1 MGFYNNNRY
10 YTTIDLAYSDIY
22 QNVDKNGNKLG
33 IEIVNNEE
41 TTFTAKDFL
50 QSNNEIN
57 LIELEKTKDFIEKE
71 RNTLRF
77 RTEKDGIR
85 VEDCLYKIFIDYQD
99 GHTDTFTRP
108 ILGKDREWLTFT
120 HRFRFRDNKFVK
132 EKDTDKAPGTIKV
145 KLYNLYGFTNDI
157 EIPFSIRQTSMQE
170 QGIEL
175 NLVNANIDNNK
186 NISYIFNNIGENQLL
201 LARNKNKR

>member
-71 RNTLRF
+71 RNTLKF

-108 ILGKDREWLTFT
+108 ILGKDHEWLTFT

-175 NLVNANIDNNK
+175 NLINANIDNNK
-186 NISYIFNNIGENQLL
+186 NISYIFNNIGENQLF
-201 LARNKNKR
+201 LARNKK

>member
-10 YTTIDLAYSDIY
+10 YTTINLAYPDTY
-22 QNVDKNGNKLG
+22 QNVDENGNKLG

-41 TTFTAKDFL
+41 TTFTAEDVL
-50 QSNNEIN
+50 HSNVEVN
-57 LIELEKTKDFIEKE
+57 LIELEKTNDFIEKE
-71 RNTLRF
+71 RNTVKF
-77 RTEKDGIR
+77 RTEKNGIP

-99 GHTDTFTRP
+99 GYTDTFTRP
-108 ILGKDREWLTFT
+108 IKGNDSSWLTFK

-132 EKDTDKAPGTIKV
+132 NNDNDKAPGAIKV
-145 KLYNLYGFTNDI
+145 KLYNLYGFTTDI

-175 NLVNANIDNNK
+175 KLVAANLDNNK